1 MSVHPT
7 RARSLIPIVALLA
20 ALLSLALIAA
30 ACGDSSTESGDGA
43 ESPAAAASSA
53 ASPATATVAEYT
65 AYYGQMKP
73 VYEQVTA
80 ALSSLDG
87 SVKNL
92 SKTPDKSW
100 TKSAK
105 QMSSAAEQFGEA
117 ATTLEGVTPPAPLA
131 SVQSDVISA
140 LQDAQKVLED
150 TAAYLDKRVADP
162 DMPDVKTTIEQ
173 EVKAKLTTVLQSA
186 VAEVM
191 AGLSGGS
198 APPSTAP

>member
-1 MSVHPT
+1 MLRYPT
-7 RARSLIPIVALLA
+7 RARSLILIAATVAALLA
-20 ALLSLALIAA
+20 LAVAAA
-30 ACGDSSTESGDGA
+30 ACGDSSNDSGDAAG
-43 ESPAAAASSA
+43 SPAAAASPA

-92 SKTPDKSW
+92 SETPDKSW
-100 TKSAK
+100 TKSAE

-117 ATTLEGVTPPAPLA
+117 AATLEGVTPPAPLA
-131 SVQSDVISA
+131 SVQSDVITA

-173 EVKAKLTTVLQSA
+173 EVKAKLTTALQSA

-198 APPSTAP
+198 ASPSTAP